1 MMATASKVGVNRLFR
16 AFSDKT
22 RLRILHLLLGGELC
36 VCDLMDILKV
46 PQAKTSRHL
55 GYLRRAGLV
64 HSRDEGQ
71 WSYYSLA
78 PASNPVHEKLIE
90 CLGVSCKVVPEIVQD
105 NARVSKVRKAGPC
118 CP

>member
-1 MMATASKVGVNRLFR
+1 MVTTESKVSVSRLFR

-22 RLRILHLLLGGELC
+22 RLRILHLLRGGELC
-36 VCDLMDILKV
+36 VCDLMEILRI

-64 HSRDEGQ
+64 QVREEGL
-71 WSYYSLA
+71 WSYYSLTT
-78 PASNPVHEKLIE
+78 PTHPVHEKLLD
-90 CLGVSCKVVPEIVQD
+90 CLSVCCQAVPEIVTD
-105 NARVSKVRKAGPC
+105 DRRVAKTRRSGSC

>member
-1 MMATASKVGVNRLFR
+1 MIATGDKVSVNRMFR

-22 RLRILHLLLGGELC
+22 RLRILHLLRGGELC
-36 VCDLMDILKV
+36 VCDIMDTLRI

-64 HSRDEGQ
+64 KAREEGL
-71 WSYYSLA
+71 WSFYSLT
-78 PASNPVHEKLIE
+78 PAVNPVHEKLLD
-90 CLGVSCKVVPEIVQD
+90 CLSVCCKVVPEIAID
-105 NARVSKVRKAGPC
+105 DRRVGKTRKSGSC

>member
-1 MMATASKVGVNRLFR
+1 MIATEPNVDVNRLFR

-22 RLRILHLLLGGELC
+22 RLRILHLLLAGELC
-36 VCDLMDILKV
+36 VCDIMDVLKV

-64 HSRDEGQ
+64 QARDEGQ

-78 PASNPVHEKLIE
+78 PASNPVHEKLLD
-90 CLGVSCKVVPEIVQD
+90 CLSVSCKVVPEIARD
-105 NARVSKVRKAGPC
+105 NARVNRGRKSGSC